1 MPQSPYLEDQS
12 TPPFVLP
19 QSPGL
24 RARSA
29 LREEALTHAPGKPV
43 LMLRPAPVKVRAAFG
58 SAIAYTV
65 THILVEQDGNGPYSV
80 RWEPGWLVHRL

>member
-12 TPPFVLP
+12 TSLSILP
-19 QSPGL
+19 RSPG
-24 RARSA
+24 RRTPSA
-29 LREEALTHAPGKPV
+29 LREEALTHAPGRPV
-43 LMLRPAPVKVRAAFG
+43 LMRRPAPVKVRAVIG

>member
-1 MPQSPYLEDQS
+1 
-12 TPPFVLP
+12 
-19 QSPGL
+19 
-24 RARSA
+24 
-29 LREEALTHAPGKPV
+29 
-43 LMLRPAPVKVRAAFG
+43 MLRPAPVKVRAAFG